1 MPRTDTDPTIPSDQ
15 EALMA
20 REATRVLTGHPA
32 DGESLRLQ
40 VSAAGKEVTTLD
52 LPHAAAG
59 PLLAILKAMGEGRPV
74 AVHAADAEVTTQQAA
89 DLLNVS
95 RPFLVGMIDKGTLP
109 ARMVGNQRRLP
120 LKDVLA
126 YKRDTQAKRRAA
138 LDELAKSDQELGL
151 R

>member
-1 MPRTDTDPTIPSDQ
+1 MARTDTDPTIPSDQ
-15 EALMA
+15 DALLA
-20 REATRVLTGHPA
+20 GIASRALEDKTSAEP
-32 DGESLRLQ
+32 LRLQ
-40 VSAAGKEVTTLD
+40 VAAAGKEVTTLE
-52 LPHAAAG
+52 LPASAAA
-59 PLLAILKAMGEGRPV
+59 PLLAMLKAFAEGKPV
-74 AVHAADAEVTTQQAA
+74 SVHAADAEVTAQQAA

-95 RPFLVGMIDKGTLP
+95 RPYLVGLVDKGVLP

-126 YKRDTQAKRRAA
+126 YKQDTQAKRRAA